1 VRKEFRPREEVGAL
15 HETELRNLSILKLLR
30 HPNIIEVLSSY
41 AYEDKLNLIFPRA
54 HGGTLKD
61 LLNGPRPEAF
71 TLDTAILVALS
82 GLCSAVRAVHQ
93 FFCSSYKLDL
103 IGCHHDLK
111 PANVLVEGS
120 RFLLAD
126 FGLSRFKE
134 ASESSDTLSRTV
146 QPYYTPPECCE
157 SENGERP
164 IVRRSSD
171 IWSLGCIIAE
181 VVTYIRDGAQGV
193 ADFERQRVFQEGSYI
208 RHRFHRGRR
217 EEPAVIAWIR
227 QRQQS
232 RSRTRRMLG
241 RLVGEILQLE
251 PEKRPRAQEV
261 DEKMR
266 FITVDAV
273 CQPIPDLYNNI
284 CTKSESYEPIL
295 ERARFDSWRDACGV
309 LDFDEDNSFG
319 QWNETKISPL
329 VYETLGHLHDHLE
342 AISLDCNNPR
352 SPIFEPLRQEN
363 DLLIDHLSHEGR
375 GRARTYLD
383 TQMMSEPSVA
393 EMATIGESNPTLSR
407 LSIMAAVKCVTELL
421 RRRPAH
427 PADINRSRLEMKKRV
442 GDFQIQYL
450 RGHRGKDKSLVLVE
464 SKTYREHYSSPQT
477 AEELHKRLEE
487 ITEILQTA
495 NRAAE
500 KDSFR
505 VLPCAGFYQDPS
517 ACSCGLVYE
526 FPTSSPNE
534 QKFLTLRSALE
545 ETQEKL
551 QLQPSL
557 EQRFQLAQTL
567 AGSVFKFHAVSW
579 VQKSIS
585 SFNIAFFHAA
595 EEPWLNSIANPFFLG
610 FLNSRS
616 NDKNAFTEGPP
627 TEYDPHRD
635 YQHHDYLRR
644 TSGSIKYRLEY
655 DYYSLGLVLLEI
667 GLWKSLG
674 RILKAL
680 NNSNKD
686 PKSSDAHPTVRFDGI
701 MQRCVPRLRLS
712 MGTRYQRVVEICLHG
727 RFEIPDDLEESR
739 QSKLYRSFSRLVVE
753 ELAKCKL

>member
-1 VRKEFRPREEVGAL
+1 VVAL
-15 HETELRNLSILKLLR
+15 YETELRNLSILKLLR

-41 AYEDKLNLIFPRA
+41 AYDDKLNLIFPRA

-71 TLDTAILVALS
+71 TYDAAILVALS
-82 GLCSAVRAVHQ
+82 GLCSAVCAVHQ
-93 FFCSSYKLDL
+93 IFCSSYKLDL

-146 QPYYTPPECCE
+146 YPYYTPPECCE

-181 VVTYIRDGAQGV
+181 VVTYMQDGAQGV
-193 ADFERQRVFQEGSYI
+193 ADFEQQRVFTEGSFI

-217 EEPAVIAWIR
+217 EEPAVTTWIR

-266 FITVDAV
+266 FITVDAI
-273 CQPIPDLYNNI
+273 CQPISDLYNKI
-284 CTKSESYEPIL
+284 CTKSKSYEPIL

-309 LDFDEDNSFG
+309 LDFDEDNPLG

-352 SPIFEPLRQEN
+352 SPIFEPLRQNN

-375 GRARTYLD
+375 DRARTYLD
-383 TQMMSEPSVA
+383 TQMMSEPKIA
-393 EMATIGESNPTLSR
+393 ELAIIGENNPTISQDSRLRIMATIKC
-407 LSIMAAVKCVTELL
+407 MAEVLQG
-421 RRRPAH
+421 RPAH
-427 PADINRSRLEMKKRV
+427 PAKIDRSSLEMKARV
-442 GDFQIQYL
+442 DDFQIQYL

-464 SKTYREHYSSPQT
+464 SKTYREHYSSPQN
-477 AEELHKRLEE
+477 AEKLQKGLEE
-487 ITEILQTA
+487 ITVILQTA

-517 ACSCGLVYE
+517 AYSCGLVYE
-526 FPTSSPNE
+526 FPTSPNE
-534 QKFLTLRSALE
+534 QEFLTLRSALKK
-545 ETQEKL
+545 TQDKL

-579 VQKSIS
+579 LQKSIS
-585 SFNIAFFHAA
+585 SFNIAFFHSA

-610 FLNSRS
+610 YLYSRS
-616 NDKNAFTEGPP
+616 NDKNAFTEGP

-635 YQHHDYLRR
+635 YQHPDYRGR
-644 TSGSIKYRLEY
+644 TSGYRPEY

-674 RILKAL
+674 KIRGAL
-680 NNSNKD
+680 NESNKD
-686 PKSSDAHPTVRFDGI
+686 PKSSDARPTFRLDDI
-701 MQRCVPRLRLS
+701 MQKCVPRLRLS
-712 MGTRYQRVVEICLHG
+712 MGTRYQRVVETCLYG
-727 RFEIPDDLEESR
+727 RFEIPDDLEESQ